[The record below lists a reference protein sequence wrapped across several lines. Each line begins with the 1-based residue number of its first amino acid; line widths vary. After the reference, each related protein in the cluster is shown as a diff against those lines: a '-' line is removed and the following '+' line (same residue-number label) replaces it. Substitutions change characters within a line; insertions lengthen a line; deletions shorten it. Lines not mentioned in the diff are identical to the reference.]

1 MAQTKRRRRS
11 KHRGTAAGT
20 IESRGRTGRR
30 PTKSEAS
37 AKPAGG
43 AGRRAARF
51 DQPPT
56 WRGAFM
62 RALLAAAIFFAF
74 VLFAFGEP
82 LRAAI
87 PLAMFTLLI
96 YVPLGYYTDLFIYRR
111 RQKRRAQAR
120 EPAPKQTRGR

>member
-30 PTKSEAS
+30 PARSEQ
-37 AKPAGG
+37 AKPDRARD
-43 AGRRAARF
+43 RRAARF

-56 WRGAFM
+56 WRGAFT
-62 RALLAAAIFFAF
+62 RALFAAAIFFVF
-74 VLFAFGEP
+74 VVFAFRESV
-82 LRAAI
+82 AVAI

-96 YVPLGYYTDLFIYRR
+96 YVPMGYYTDLFIYRR
-111 RQKRRAQAR
+111 RQRRRAGASK
-120 EPAPKQTRGR
+120 AASKQTRGR